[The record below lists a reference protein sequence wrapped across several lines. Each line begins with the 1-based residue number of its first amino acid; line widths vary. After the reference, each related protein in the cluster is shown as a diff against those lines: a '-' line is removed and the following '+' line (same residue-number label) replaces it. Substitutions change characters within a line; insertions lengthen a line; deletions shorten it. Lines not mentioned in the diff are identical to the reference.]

1 MIEKDKQVLRS
12 ARKLRVQVVGENVND
27 IENNSENYFD
37 FDFEN
42 ENVEIEEERETLYS
56 IKVITKEEINE
67 DEFKQLFDTEIYL
80 TDILQNELL
89 CYCFE
94 SEEEIEL
101 TPALKERLLKFALNN
116 KARIVIDDEIIYDFV
131 EKKDVK
137 QAVASELKKQG
148 NFEIVVWT
156 DKVPV
161 EYKHRDITVKVNEDG
176 TISYS
181 GKLKRMTNAG
191 NDFFIL
197 DTNAPYYIIEE
208 DNKFYLLLGQTFKDK
223 NEFSNFVKQMLERK
237 WEGVKVL
244 RKTEI
249 KLKNAKIILCFY
261 EYNNKRFISILSP
274 RNSVYRSV
282 VWKFMVI

>member
-1 MIEKDKQVLRS
+1 MTEKDREVLKN
-12 ARKLRVQVVGENVND
+12 ARKLRVQVVGEYVNGS
-27 IENNSENYFD
+27 ENNSENYFD
-37 FDFEN
+37 FDFGN
-42 ENVEIEEERETLYS
+42 GNVKLEEERETLYS
-56 IKVITKEEINE
+56 IKVIARDEINE
-67 DEFKQLFDTEIYL
+67 DEFKQLFNTEIYL

-116 KARIVIDDEIIYDFV
+116 KARIVIDNEVIYDFV

-137 QAVASELKKQG
+137 QAVAGELKKQES
-148 NFEIVVWT
+148 FEIIVWT

-161 EYKHRDITVKVNEDG
+161 EYKHGDITVRVNEDG

-181 GKLKRMTNAG
+181 GKLRRTTNAG

-208 DNKFYLLLGQTFKDK
+208 GDKVYLLLGQTFKDK
-223 NEFSNFVKQMLERK
+223 NEFSSFVRQMLEKK
-237 WEGVKVL
+237 WEGAKLL

-261 EYNNKRFISILSP
+261 EYNNKRFISILSSK
-274 RNSVYRSV
+274 NSVYRSV
-282 VWKFMVI
+282 V

>member
-1 MIEKDKQVLRS
+1 MTEKDRQVLKN
-12 ARKLRVQVVGENVND
+12 AKKLRVPVVGEYVSD
-27 IENNSENYFD
+27 SENYSENYFN
-37 FDFEN
+37 FDYGD

-56 IKVITKEEINE
+56 IKVIARNEINE

-116 KARIVIDDEIIYDFV
+116 KARIVIDDEVIYDFV
-131 EKKDVK
+131 EKRDIK
-137 QAVASELKKQG
+137 QAVASELKKQE

-161 EYKHRDITVKVNEDG
+161 EYKHGDITVRVNEDG
-176 TISYS
+176 TVSYS
-181 GKLKRMTNAG
+181 GKLRRTTNAG

-208 DNKFYLLLGQTFKDK
+208 GDKVYLLLGQTFKDK
-223 NEFSNFVKQMLERK
+223 NEFSSFVRQMLEKK
-237 WEGVKVL
+237 WEGVKLL

-249 KLKNAKIILCFY
+249 KLKNTKIILCFY
-261 EYNNKRFISILSP
+261 EYNNKRFISILSSK
-274 RNSVYRSV
+274 NSVYRSV
-282 VWKFMVI
+282 V

>member
-1 MIEKDKQVLRS
+1 
-12 ARKLRVQVVGENVND
+12 
-27 IENNSENYFD
+27 
-37 FDFEN
+37 
-42 ENVEIEEERETLYS
+42 
-56 IKVITKEEINE
+56 
-67 DEFKQLFDTEIYL
+67 
-80 TDILQNELL
+80 
-89 CYCFE
+89 
-94 SEEEIEL
+94 
-101 TPALKERLLKFALNN
+101 LKFALNN

-282 VWKFMVI
+282 V

>member
-1 MIEKDKQVLRS
+1 MTEKDREVLKN
-12 ARKLRVQVVGENVND
+12 ARKLRVQVVGEYVNGS
-27 IENNSENYFD
+27 ENNSENYFD
-37 FDFEN
+37 FDFGN
-42 ENVEIEEERETLYS
+42 GNVELEEERETLYS
-56 IKVITKEEINE
+56 IKVIARDEINE

-116 KARIVIDDEIIYDFV
+116 KARIVIDNEVIYDFV

-137 QAVASELKKQG
+137 QAVAGELKKQES
-148 NFEIVVWT
+148 FEIVVWT

-161 EYKHRDITVKVNEDG
+161 EYKHGDITVRVNEDG

-181 GKLKRMTNAG
+181 GKLRRTTNAG

-208 DNKFYLLLGQTFKDK
+208 GDKVYLLLGQTFKDK
-223 NEFSNFVKQMLERK
+223 NEFSSFVRQMLEKK
-237 WEGVKVL
+237 WEGAKLL

-261 EYNNKRFISILSP
+261 EYNNKRFISILSSK
-274 RNSVYRSV
+274 NSVYRSV
-282 VWKFMVI
+282 V